1 MDLECDRK
9 VTSSIAPG
17 ILTSVIRRMKL
28 PSTEMRRLQLRQV
41 LGVREYQVNGLVGVS
56 LRCLFTQMKKVKQ
69 MVRYVCV

>member
-1 MDLECDRK
+1 
-9 VTSSIAPG
+9 
-17 ILTSVIRRMKL
+17 MKL

>member
-1 MDLECDRK
+1 M
-9 VTSSIAPG
+9 TSRIAPG
-17 ILTSVIRRMKL
+17 ILTLVIRRMKL

-41 LGVREYQVNGLVGVS
+41 LGVREYQVNGLVGVC